1 MKIRVLDM
9 TRASEAMAATGI
21 TATAFR
27 SGGRYRELMK
37 KIEQSAGR
45 PLPDP
50 ALEDP
55 ARQVWG
61 AIIDEKLASVL
72 TAISFSMRFEAQA
85 IPMCGVGGVA
95 TLPEYR
101 RRGAVRL
108 LISEMLQSYRK
119 KGFVFSYLFPF
130 SFSYYSQF
138 GYAPGCQRFRV
149 SYPVNLLS
157 CHRENGHVRHTAGL
171 ADLETIAAI
180 YSRFTANTN
189 GAVLRSR
196 STWEKMLKRDAEADQ
211 AHTYIWQDHDGYDRA
226 WISFTTQCENNASE
240 LTIDD
245 WASDSIE
252 SLTGLLAF
260 LTRFA
265 SDYKTL
271 HMRLPTDFDLT
282 RLFPEVNALECRFQ
296 TYGQIR
302 LLRVKKAL
310 DCLRRPAWLVDEAK
324 RQSDPLGRFLRL
336 NVTDDFITENRGV
349 YILDLAG
356 EQEVIH
362 KKPDEKEAF
371 DLTCDIRP
379 LATLLLGSQNLETML
394 DHPEVTVSTGL
405 SGDRLELFKRF
416 FGTKKQGIYDHF

>member
-9 TRASEAMAATGI
+9 SRASEAMAATGI

-27 SGGRYRELMK
+27 SGSRYRELIK
-37 KIEQSAGR
+37 KIEQSAGC

-61 AIIDEKLASVL
+61 AVIDEKLVSVL
-72 TAISFSMRFEAQA
+72 TAISFSMRFETQA

-101 RRGAVRL
+101 RLGAIRGL
-108 LISEMLQSYRK
+108 MSEMLRSYRK

-138 GYAPGCQRFRV
+138 GYAPGCQRFDV
-149 SYPVNLLS
+149 SYPVNKLS
-157 CHRENGHVRHTAGL
+157 CHKENGHVRHVSGL
-171 ADLETIAAI
+171 SDLETIAAI
-180 YSRFTANTN
+180 YRRFTAHTN

-211 AHTYIWQDHDGYDRA
+211 THTYVWQDLEGCDRA

-245 WASDSIE
+245 WASDSIDG
-252 SLTGLLAF
+252 LTGLLAF

-265 SDYKTL
+265 SDYKTV
-271 HMRLPTDFDLT
+271 HMRLPIDIDLT
-282 RLFPEVNALECRFQ
+282 RLFPEANALECRFR

-302 LLRVKKAL
+302 LLDVKKAL
-310 DCLRRPAWLVDEAK
+310 DCLLRPNWLIDEVK
-324 RQSDPLGRFLRL
+324 HRTGSLDRFLRL
-336 NVTDDFITENRGV
+336 NVTDDFLPENHGV
-349 YILDLAG
+349 YIFDLTG
-356 EQEVIH
+356 EQKVIH
-362 KKPDEKEAF
+362 KQPDEREAV

-379 LATLLLGSQNLETML
+379 LATLLLGSQNLKTLLEHPGVSITAGFSAERL
-394 DHPEVTVSTGL
+394 DL
-405 SGDRLELFKRF
+405 LERF
-416 FGTKKQGIYDHF
+416 FSTKKQGIYDHF